1 MARAAGGARGS
12 LSDERPMRIGY
23 VEDDPDQAALI
34 RRWLQAAGH
43 VCHHFDR
50 GHALRRSLA
59 RESFDLY
66 LLDWHLPDA
75 DGLALLAEIRART
88 PASPVIFVTA
98 RDRDDDVARVL
109 KAGAD
114 DFIGK
119 PVRQG
124 ELLARIEA
132 RARASHGRDGT
143 HRIELPPFVVDR
155 DARTVAR
162 DGRRIELTD
171 KEYALAEFLLGRA
184 GQLVSRQH
192 LLEAVWG
199 LSAKAQ
205 TRTVDTHMS
214 RLRTKLGLAGGH
226 GWRLASV
233 HQFGY
238 RLERA
243 DPPQ

>member
-1 MARAAGGARGS
+1 
-12 LSDERPMRIGY
+12 MRIAY
-23 VEDDPDQAALI
+23 LEDDNDQAALI
-34 RRWLQAAGH
+34 RRWLEDAGH

-50 GHALRRSLA
+50 GHALQRSLA

-66 LLDWHLPDA
+66 LLDWHLPDI
-75 DGLALLAEIRART
+75 DGLEVLREIRARA
-88 PASPVIFVTA
+88 PRAAVIFTTA
-98 RDRDDDVARVL
+98 RDRDADIARVL
-109 KAGAD
+109 QAGAD
-114 DFIGK
+114 DFIAK

-132 RARASHGRDGT
+132 VARRTQGAEPAAEILELAPF
-143 HRIELPPFVVDR
+143 RIDR
-155 DARTVAR
+155 GARSVER

-171 KEYALAEFLLGRA
+171 KEYALAEFLFQRA
-184 GQLVSRQH
+184 GKLVSREH

-199 LSAKAQ
+199 LQAKAQ

-214 RLRTKLGLAGGH
+214 RLRTKLGLGGEH

-243 DPPQ
+243 DQ

>member
-1 MARAAGGARGS
+1 
-12 LSDERPMRIGY
+12 MRIAY
-23 VEDDPDQAALI
+23 LEDDTDQAALI
-34 RRWLQAAGH
+34 RKWLESAGH

-50 GHALRRSLA
+50 GHALQRSLA

-75 DGLALLAEIRART
+75 DGLQVLQEIRARA
-88 PASPVIFVTA
+88 PQSVVIFVTA

-109 KAGAD
+109 QAGAD

-119 PVRQG
+119 PVRQA
-124 ELLARIEA
+124 ELLARIQA
-132 RARASHGRDGT
+132 RVRRSPGAEPAARHID
-143 HRIELPPFVVDR
+143 LPPFALDR
-155 DARTVAR
+155 DARTVSR
-162 DGRRIELTD
+162 DGRRIDVTD
-171 KEYALAEFLLGRA
+171 KEYALAEFLFLRA
-184 GQLVSRQH
+184 GSLVSRQH

-199 LSAKAQ
+199 LRAKAQ
-205 TRTVDTHMS
+205 TRTVDTHIS
-214 RLRTKLGLAGGH
+214 RLRTKLGLAGEH

-243 DPPQ
+243 AQ

>member
-1 MARAAGGARGS
+1 
-12 LSDERPMRIGY
+12 MRIAY
-23 VEDDPDQAALI
+23 LEDDIDQAALI
-34 RRWLQAAGH
+34 RRWLEGAGH

-50 GHALRRSLA
+50 GHALQRSLA

-66 LLDWHLPDA
+66 LLDWHLPDS
-75 DGLALLAEIRART
+75 DGLEVLREIRARA
-88 PASPVIFVTA
+88 PRSAVIFTTA
-98 RDRDDDVARVL
+98 RDRDADIARVL
-109 KAGAD
+109 QAGAD
-114 DFIGK
+114 DYIAK

-132 RARASHGRDGT
+132 VARRTHGADAASDVMN
-143 HRIELPPFVVDR
+143 LPPFRIDR
-155 DARTVAR
+155 GARSVER
-162 DGRRIELTD
+162 DGRRVDLTD
-171 KEYALAEFLLGRA
+171 KEYALAEFLFLRA
-184 GQLVSRQH
+184 GKLVSREH

-199 LSAKAQ
+199 LKAKAQ

-214 RLRTKLGLAGGH
+214 RLRTKLGLSGEH

-243 DPPQ
+243 DQ

>member
-1 MARAAGGARGS
+1 
-12 LSDERPMRIGY
+12 MRIAY

-34 RRWLQAAGH
+34 RRWLQAGGH

-50 GHALRRSLA
+50 GHALRRSMA
-59 RESFDLY
+59 HESFDLY

-75 DGLALLAEIRART
+75 DGLALLDEIRTRA
-88 PASPVIFVTA
+88 PGSPVIFVTA
-98 RDRDDDVARVL
+98 RDRDEDVARVL
-109 KAGAD
+109 NAGAD

-119 PVRQG
+119 PVRQA

-132 RARASHGRDGT
+132 RARGPHDADAAMR
-143 HRIELPPFVVDR
+143 RIELPPFVMDR
-155 DARTVAR
+155 QARTVAR
-162 DGRRIELTD
+162 DGQRIDVTD
-171 KEYALAEFLLGRA
+171 KEYALAEFLFRRA
-184 GQLVSRQH
+184 GQLVSREH

-199 LSAKAQ
+199 LSAKTP
-205 TRTVDTHMS
+205 TRTLDTHIS
-214 RLRTKLGLAGGH
+214 RLRAKLGLAGGH

-243 DPPQ
+243 DAA